1 MFAYIDNKKILRKEK
16 KMNLIAAVDLN
27 WGIGYKCELLEKI
40 PEDMKQFKEKTLGKV
55 IVMGRTTF
63 ESLPNSK
70 PLEQRINI
78 VLTKNKNY
86 ICEDVVLCHSLEEL
100 FKELIKYNDDDIFI
114 IGGETIYSQLL
125 PYCNKAYI
133 TKIYKECI
141 HDKVLV
147 NLDNLH
153 PWKKVSTSEKQE
165 FREGIYYNFNDYIKK
180 A

>member
-1 MFAYIDNKKILRKEK
+1 
-16 KMNLIAAVDLN
+16 MNLIAAVDLN
-27 WGIGYKCELLEKI
+27 WGIGYNCELLERI

-63 ESLPNSK
+63 ESLPNKK

-86 ICEDVVLCHSLEEL
+86 HCEGVILCHSLEEL
-100 FKELIKYNDDDIFI
+100 FKKLNKYSDEEIFI

-125 PYCNKAYI
+125 PYCNKAFI
-133 TKIYKECI
+133 TQIYKECV

-147 NLDNLH
+147 NLDSQKH
-153 PWKKVSTSEKQE
+153 WEKVLIGEKQE
-165 FREGIYYNFNDYIKK
+165 FGEGIYYNFNTYIRKVY
-180 A
+180 